1 MSYKPLMPVKR
12 LALTPSIAVPTPQT
26 MRPIVPTKSKS
37 MRSALDRNEKLTAF
51 VAILLGAFVFSS
63 ACPAKGAEPESPGE
77 PPITYLE
84 EGDAAPF
91 AGDLFPPAKST
102 RLGIRL
108 EGCQQKAAL
117 DLSHATQIFENELQR
132 ERDKGVARLDAER
145 DRKLVWKAEA
155 EKANAWYRSPE
166 FIAPIAIAGTILV
179 FVVSI
184 YAYDAIADS
193 MK

>member
-1 MSYKPLMPVKR
+1 MSSRPLMPAKR
-12 LALTPSIAVPTPQT
+12 LGWTPSIAVPTQQT
-26 MRPIVPTKSKS
+26 MRPIAPTKSNLI
-37 MRSALDRNEKLTAF
+37 RWTLDRNEKLTAF

-63 ACPAKGAEPESPGE
+63 ACPARGAEPENPGE

-117 DLSHATQIFENELQR
+117 DLSHTTQIFENELQR
-132 ERDKGVARLDAER
+132 ERDKGAARLKAEH

-155 EKANAWYRSPE
+155 ERAGAWYRSPE